1 MGQSESGKAVEW
13 RERLR
18 RFDASGRTVQRFC
31 QAEGV
36 SVASFY
42 AWRRKLDAAHGAR
55 GGTRPVFQ
63 QVVVT
68 PAARGASGLVV
79 RLASGAEIE
88 VGAGH
93 LDVIRAVVGELARA
107 ECEFAAQEDVSC

>member
-1 MGQSESGKAVEW
+1 MGQSESGKAAEW

-18 RFDASGRTVQRFC
+18 RFDASGMTVLRFC

-36 SVASFY
+36 SAASFY
-42 AWRRKLDAAHGAR
+42 TWRRRLGLGGAR

-68 PAARGASGLVV
+68 PAARAASGLVV